1 MTEVPESIGQE
12 RFFDDVSESSGD
24 VALSDPS
31 DAEESGSEEEFQAV
45 DHVAEQ
51 AYRVTQE
58 DSDEDAHHEAELAAY
73 LARHRSQDQDEQEQK
88 PQSDSA
94 SAADMSADSE
104 LRPAAAGGDEPEPAA
119 AKDHS
124 ASTTA
129 DNGHSTV
136 VSEAGDHEQA
146 AEVPA
151 LTAETQQDAVLPSI
165 EAVSAENTFQPDP
178 EPAEQSQSVKDETP
192 AKDDR
197 SGEADQQPADT
208 RPSFADIQ
216 KVLDTAASDNVH
228 AESDSNNGK
237 AEPEDN
243 DNDSTAESE
252 LNDGEAESAQQ
263 LEAQGPLPSLP
274 ELASAQQDDNE
285 PEAAK
290 SAEAIS
296 AAEPEAAGEPEAAAQ
311 PEAAAEPAAVVE
323 PEAAGEPE
331 AAAEPEAEAEEEL
344 ALEQTQPI
352 AESASTESPYKQE
365 SAPTVAT
372 STTESRTVTSSEK
385 SSGSSMPRL
394 PSLPVR
400 RGAPSLPSRALASTG
415 SGTAAT
421 SAPTVSSQQE
431 AAPPASTANNGSDTA
446 SRPALAPNSA
456 PGPAPTPPA
465 ASTPVVNN
473 GHTHD
478 TEIAA
483 GVKNG
488 NGQGTSSSVTAVSH
502 PTSSSNSAGSSA
514 NNGVNPPRQ
523 PVGNANPS
531 IPPRPTGNANP
542 SIPPRPT
549 GSANPSIPPR
559 PSGTANPSIPARQ
572 QAVVPA
578 GPARQSAGNGQV
590 GAAAAPAAEEESAEN
605 RELREKVQNFRVLL
619 VRLTLRLGQ
628 STRGSIVQQ
637 VNYRLDL
644 AERIRMPQT
653 SSSTRRVYGFEA
665 ACRQAEDL
673 ESQSAD
679 QLLPFACTV
688 MVIGMSGVGKSATI
702 NSVLDAD
709 AAAPTNAFEPGTN
722 RIREINGTVAGVR
735 VKFIDTPGLQPSAA
749 NIGSNQ
755 RLLNQMHGAFQK
767 YKPDIMLY
775 MDRAD
780 VFRTDMA
787 DVPLLTAITETFGPN
802 MWFNTIVALTHAAAA
817 PPDGTNG
824 PITYDTYTRTR
835 TQLLQQNIRQAS
847 GDMRLLNPVALVENH
862 PACRKNER
870 GYAVLPNQ
878 LVWKPHLI
886 LLLLSSKLLSETDA
900 LLKIQQDS
908 SAGDAQRRAMRMLL
922 AGRKMPPIPYLIAS
936 FIQKKSPRKPPD
948 EEQQFKHDSEL
959 KDLSQMEKKEEMRRR
974 REYSRLR
981 IDEAKAEAGANQA
994 GVPAPDIPLQP
1005 SFDADNNSHRYRYM
1019 EPPPDAAICR
1029 PVVDPNCLDHD
1040 DGMNAFT
1047 VEKNGVLRKRGTYVG
1062 GAPGFVM
1069 AQVHK
1074 DKDMF
1079 NIVSEAEA
1087 SYYHTH
1093 KLISTASFDA
1103 QTVQSDA
1110 LFTGKLET
1118 RFKNHPKNKT
1128 AAGLLVSRL
1137 KEDGGLPTKGPVV
1150 YGAKIEDRFKPT
1162 DKVKVVLASATLMNK
1177 TDGRGGKEQAWNH
1190 TAETRIKAGEDDK
1203 LLVSV
1208 GLNNMRYRGKSGF
1221 GGNVSAQYAATQGTT
1236 VASNIQLNNERAGKM
1251 SLRVTSHD
1259 RPQLGFSLLLP
1270 VVGMILGKIRGRD

>member
-252 LNDGEAESAQQ
+252 LNDVF
-263 LEAQGPLPSLP
+263 PT
-274 ELASAQQDDNE
+274 
-285 PEAAK
+285 
-290 SAEAIS
+290 
-296 AAEPEAAGEPEAAAQ
+296 
-311 PEAAAEPAAVVE
+311 
-323 PEAAGEPE
+323 
-331 AAAEPEAEAEEEL
+331 EEEL